1 MSESVA
7 SNLGN
12 VLGSVVKGSRT
23 VGKQLG
29 FSAAQVARSSAHF
42 ANNTAKGF
50 SEEMDRNARS
60 PLLDCF
66 LTGSGIQLRAESGGG
81 CLRCLADGRIDAM
94 GALGTDYTS
103 HWVIENRWENKVVFR
118 NAAYPQFHLIML
130 DTGLVTGATGPVT
143 TVNTFKLHETFDHF
157 IRMEH
162 EFFKRPI
169 SVNENGDVVCASQHS
184 CSLFEVHLAFS
195 PFGHTYSPTHK

>member
-1 MSESVA
+1 MDKDYILIMLFKSNILRIIIIIFQ

-60 PLLDCF
+60 PLLVSYF
-66 LTGSGIQLRAESGGG
+66 
-81 CLRCLADGRIDAM
+81 
-94 GALGTDYTS
+94 
-103 HWVIENRWENKVVFR
+103 
-118 NAAYPQFHLIML
+118 
-130 DTGLVTGATGPVT
+130 
-143 TVNTFKLHETFDHF
+143 
-157 IRMEH
+157 
-162 EFFKRPI
+162 
-169 SVNENGDVVCASQHS
+169 
-184 CSLFEVHLAFS
+184 
-195 PFGHTYSPTHK
+195 